1 MGYWLMI
8 NERITCFV
16 GVHWVVNEKFMCI
29 FASLLFIIF
38 FVVKKLILIVTIG
51 IFTIVLS
58 SCVVNRKNAG
68 PFRADK
74 MPPEFFATLDSVIY
88 EAWQLYYSEQANWI
102 ASDLALAKYQVED
115 LGGTLSWQP
124 NDTTW
129 SVIFMDKK
137 KENSLLEYQII
148 TSEGKG
154 IVMDSVRPL
163 TPTELGE
170 FDKRVKIIDG
180 AVERYGDSLL
190 FAPQSF
196 GQPNIDIIRI
206 NDTITRLYF
215 MQGTVLEDVIPFG
228 NDYSIDFDK
237 ELNPIAFRKY
247 HHSLIA
253 TRTKTEKGGKVE
265 TVMHSH
271 TKDNPFI
278 TATDICNFLLY
289 RPKDLDIFYVYS
301 TAYKCKFAY
310 SIHMNSIITV
320 LD

>member
-1 MGYWLMI
+1 MKDLCVSLPRHLKSLYVMKK
-8 NERITCFV
+8 
-16 GVHWVVNEKFMCI
+16 VVFTLAI
-29 FASLLFIIF
+29 GILVIIF
-38 FVVKKLILIVTIG
+38 
-51 IFTIVLS
+51 S
-58 SCVVNRKNAG
+58 SCAVNRKNAG

-74 MPPEFFATLDSVIY
+74 MPPEFFATLDSIIK

-137 KENSLLEYQII
+137 KENSLLEYQIN

-163 TPTELGE
+163 TKTELGE
-170 FDKRVKIIDG
+170 YDKRVKIIDG
-180 AVERYGDSLL
+180 AVEKYGDSLL
-190 FAPQSF
+190 FASQSF
-196 GQPNIDIIRI
+196 GQPNIDIVRI

-215 MQGTVLEDVIPFG
+215 LQGTVLEDVIPFG

-247 HHSLIA
+247 HRSLIA

-289 RPKDLDIFYVYS
+289 RPKDMDMFYVYS

-310 SIHMNSIITV
+310 SVHMNSIITV

>member
-1 MGYWLMI
+1 MKDL
-8 NERITCFV
+8 CV
-16 GVHWVVNEKFMCI
+16 
-29 FASLLFIIF
+29 SLPRHLKSLYVMKKVLFTLAIGILVIIF
-38 FVVKKLILIVTIG
+38 
-51 IFTIVLS
+51 S
-58 SCVVNRKNAG
+58 SCAVNRKNAG

-74 MPPEFFATLDSVIY
+74 MPPEFFATLDSIIK

-137 KENSLLEYQII
+137 KENSLLEYQIN

-163 TPTELGE
+163 TKTELGE
-170 FDKRVKIIDG
+170 YDKRVKIIDG
-180 AVERYGDSLL
+180 AVEKYGDSLL
-190 FAPQSF
+190 FASQSF
-196 GQPNIDIIRI
+196 GQPNIDIVRI

-289 RPKDLDIFYVYS
+289 RPEDLDMFYVYS